1 MRKIVLFILL
11 FPLFSSAYNSYGTV
25 SDSYESIARR
35 CKTID
40 CTSDMIRMIDDQIS
54 SLLAKRSAF
63 VKVQGELKAGDVL
76 APKTLRSPEQQS
88 RGVTNRAKAQ
98 GFNPDA
104 ADKIFKAIHEES
116 NAYEQKIIE
125 ENK

>member
-1 MRKIVLFILL
+1 MRKIALFILL
-11 FPLFSSAYNSYGTV
+11 FPLFSFAYTSFGTV
-25 SDSYESIARR
+25 SDSYENIARR
-35 CKTID
+35 CKTIE
-40 CTSDMIRMIDDQIS
+40 CTSEMIRMIDDQIS
-54 SLLAKRSAF
+54 ALLVKRNAF
-63 VKVQGELKAGDVL
+63 LKVQGELRAGDVL

-88 RGVTNRAKAQ
+88 RGVANRAKAQ
-98 GFNPDA
+98 GYNPEA